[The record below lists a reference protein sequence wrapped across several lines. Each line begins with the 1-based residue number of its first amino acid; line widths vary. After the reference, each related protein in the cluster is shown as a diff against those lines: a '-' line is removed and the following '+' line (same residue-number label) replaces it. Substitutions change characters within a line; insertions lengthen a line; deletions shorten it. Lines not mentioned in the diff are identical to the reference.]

1 MVLVYIDDI
10 LCIYKDL
17 LVVIDAQESIY
28 VMKQVSMGQTDGWFR
43 AKDGKFI
50 WETHSRNYC
59 KAEISKLEK
68 TLTSDGKILSQYRD
82 GMRPYL
88 SSFRPYI
95 DTSVDIGGNGVHD
108 YQHHIGVLRW

>member
-50 WETHSRNYC
+50 
-59 KAEISKLEK
+59 
-68 TLTSDGKILSQYRD
+68 
-82 GMRPYL
+82 
-88 SSFRPYI
+88 
-95 DTSVDIGGNGVHD
+95 
-108 YQHHIGVLRW
+108 